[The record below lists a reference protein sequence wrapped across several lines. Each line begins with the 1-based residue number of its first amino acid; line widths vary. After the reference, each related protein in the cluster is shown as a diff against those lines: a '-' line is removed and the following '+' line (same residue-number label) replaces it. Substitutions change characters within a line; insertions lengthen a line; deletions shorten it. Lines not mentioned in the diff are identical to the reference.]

1 MNLRL
6 KEIRTNLGLKQS
18 EFASK
23 LNLSTSA
30 ICDYEKGRRRITE
43 RTLNDICSK
52 FNVNKDWFESGK
64 VICLIIFQMIL
75 SLIVFQA

>member
-30 ICDYEKGRRRITE
+30 ICDYEKGRLDEIF
-43 RTLNDICSK
+43 DK
-52 FNVNKDWFESGK
+52 FKEDQNKIK
-64 VICLIIFQMIL
+64 Q
-75 SLIVFQA
+75 